1 MCFQITVND
10 NNIEFVV
17 TSEQVAFKLEKLSG
31 SLKNSD
37 GRKVKFDPV
46 VKFVFS
52 LSFFCDSYPY
62 YFRWPY

>member
-52 LSFFCDSYPY
+52 
-62 YFRWPY
+62 